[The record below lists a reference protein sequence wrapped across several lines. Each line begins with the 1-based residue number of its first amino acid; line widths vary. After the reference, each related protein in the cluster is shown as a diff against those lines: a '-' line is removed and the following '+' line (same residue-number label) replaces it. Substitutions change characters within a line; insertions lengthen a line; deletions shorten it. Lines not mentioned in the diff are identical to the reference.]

1 MVYYLVMASIVGKR
15 QGNQTYYYLVESAR
29 VDGKPRIVSQQYL
42 GSSVEVMAKLAGS
55 SAGEPVRT
63 QHKSFGDV
71 AAVWSVLE
79 RLDVAG
85 VIDAVVS
92 RRSDAAASVGTYI
105 ALATANRVVAPCA
118 KLAFAHWWATTAG
131 PRWVKLSDGALDH
144 RRFWKAMD
152 RLEES
157 DLAVIETELGRR
169 VVSEFG
175 LDLSGLVLDMT
186 NFATYIDSTN
196 DRAPITQRGKAK
208 QKRTDLRLVGL
219 ALVVTRDGGV
229 PLVSHAY
236 AGDRPDVTQFAT
248 VITELTSRFRE
259 LAASVESLTMVYDA
273 GQNSHSNHALIEEAG
288 IGFVGSLPPSEHA
301 ALLAIPASRYLR
313 VDDKRYPGLTCVD
326 TTVTAL
332 GVTRRAVLT
341 HSPTLH
347 VAQSRGFDQT
357 LAKARRK
364 LIELQ
369 ATLAGGHTRRGRGAV
384 ESEIAAICKPRWV
397 SQVLI
402 TTLTG
407 NTPAE
412 LRLTFR
418 TDTGAR
424 NRLEQKLFGKR
435 ILFTNRDDWPPADVV
450 AAYRSQSEVESGFRQ
465 MKDPHVVSFG
475 PMHHWT
481 DSKIRVHVFYCVLA
495 LTIAH
500 LMRRQAKDAGLD
512 LSVRE
517 LLTTLAGI
525 GETVLLYHDGGKGR
539 PRARR
544 MLTDMDPTQMRLAKL
559 FDIDRYAPT
568 R

>member
-1 MVYYLVMASIVGKR
+1 MASIVGKR

-92 RRSDAAASVGTYI
+92 RRRDAAASVGTYI
-105 ALATANRVVAPCA
+105 ALATANRVVAPCS
-118 KLAFAHWWATTAG
+118 KLAFADWWATTAG

-152 RLEES
+152 RLDES
-157 DLAVIETELGRR
+157 DLALIETELGRR

-196 DRAPITQRGKAK
+196 DRAPIAQRGKAK

-248 VITELTSRFRE
+248 VIAELTSRFRE

-301 ALLAIPASRYLR
+301 ALLAIPASGYLP
-313 VDDKRYPGLTCVD
+313 VDDERYPGLTCVD

-347 VAQSRGFDQT
+347 AAQSRGFDQT

-369 ATLAGGHTRRGRGAV
+369 ATLARGHTRRDRAAV

-397 SQVLI
+397 SQVLT

-407 NTPAE
+407 ETPAE

-418 TDTGAR
+418 TNTGAR

-435 ILFTNRDDWPPADVV
+435 ILFTNREDWPPADVV

-544 MLTDMDPTQMRLAKL
+544 MLTDMDPTQKRLAKL